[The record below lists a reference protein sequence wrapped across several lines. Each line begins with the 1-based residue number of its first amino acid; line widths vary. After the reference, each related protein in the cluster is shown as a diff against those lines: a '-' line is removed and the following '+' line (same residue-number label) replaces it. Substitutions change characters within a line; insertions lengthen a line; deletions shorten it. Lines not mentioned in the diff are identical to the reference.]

1 MIVFENTLI
10 GHHEPLISI
19 ESLSLQPGSIYALI
33 GRNGAGKS
41 SLLHTMTGHV
51 AALAGRIYINSH
63 EVHSFIEN
71 SKLRAA
77 QIAFVTSTFTG
88 VEVLTLKAYVSL
100 GRIPY
105 LGALGRMQ
113 SVDHQIVDAALEQLN
128 IAHLATS
135 YTNQLSDG
143 ERQLASL
150 ARAFVQDTPVLILD
164 EPTSFLDI
172 FNKKLLIEQ
181 LQRWVV
187 SKANRTVILSTHDLE
202 NCLEQGFFTLV
213 LANKKLKLLET
224 PSKQE
229 VMEQLEE
236 ST

>member
-1 MIVFENTLI
+1 MIVFENTII
-10 GHHEPLISI
+10 GHHQPLISI
-19 ESLSLQPGSIYALI
+19 ESLSLQTGAIYALI

-51 AALAGRIYINSH
+51 TALAGHIYINGH
-63 EVHSFIEN
+63 EVHTFQKN
-71 SKLRAA
+71 SRLRAE

-88 VEVLTLKAYVSL
+88 VEVLTLRAYVSL

-105 LGALGRMQ
+105 LGALGRMRTL
-113 SVDHQIVDAALEQLN
+113 DHQIVDAALEQLN
-128 IAHLATS
+128 IAHLASS

-150 ARAFVQDTPVLILD
+150 ARAFVQDTPLLILD

-172 FNKKLLIEQ
+172 FNKKLLVEQ
-181 LQRWVV
+181 LQRWVA
-187 SKANRTVILSTHDLE
+187 SKANRTVILSSHDLD

-213 LANKKLKLLET
+213 LANKKLKLIEA
-224 PSKQE
+224 PSKHE
-229 VMEQLEE
+229 VLEQLEE
-236 ST
+236 